1 MPGRVVD
8 YAAMTSLPGLF
19 FDQAQAL
26 RGAPFLL
33 AKRARDNT
41 PLKTFAA
48 WSWDEVAAAVTAL
61 ANGLAAIG
69 IHPGDRVVLVSENR
83 PEWCIADLA
92 VMTAGAITVPAYTT
106 NTANDHLHI
115 LNDCQASAVI
125 VSTGKLA
132 RQVLHAATQMSHPPQ
147 VVLIDPTDLHQNPGL
162 VLHRWADL
170 MALGEGKPAPAPLHS
185 LKRGDT
191 ACIIYTSGT
200 GGAPKGVELSHGAI
214 ITNSEGPY
222 RVLKDLGVGQE
233 VFLSFLPLSHAYEH
247 TAGQFF
253 PMSLGAQIY
262 YAEGLEALGTN
273 LQEARPTIMTAVP
286 RLYEVLR
293 QKILRGVQAQGG
305 LKEKLFLR
313 TVSIG
318 MKRQCTPASLTLTD
332 HLLDPLLTLLVRRK
346 VAGRF
351 GGRLK
356 AFVSGGA
363 PLNADVGHFFTA
375 LGVRILQGYG
385 QTEASPVISVN
396 VPASVKMDTVGLPL
410 YGVSVKLAEDG
421 EICVRGET
429 VMKGYWNNPEAT
441 AAVIDADGWLHTGDI
456 GTIDS
461 LGRLKITDRKK
472 DIIVNSGGD
481 NVSPQ
486 RVEGFLTLEPEIA
499 QAMVYGDRRPHL
511 VALIVPDPDFIQTFL
526 SRNGLE
532 PMPQETL
539 IARADFRA
547 AISEAV
553 SRVNRD
559 LSNIEK
565 VRKFVLAPAAFATDN
580 GMLTPT
586 LKIRRH
592 VIRQH
597 YATALDALYE

>member
-1 MPGRVVD
+1 MNGRVVD
-8 YAAMTSLPGLF
+8 YSAMTSLPGMF
-19 FDQAQAL
+19 FEQASAL
-26 RGAPFLL
+26 RSAPFLL
-33 AKRARDNT
+33 AKRDRNHA
-41 PLKTFAA
+41 PLKTFHA
-48 WSWDEVAAAVTAL
+48 WSWEETAATVTAL
-61 ANGLAAIG
+61 ANGLIDIG

-83 PEWCIADLA
+83 PEWCIADVA
-92 VMTAGAITVPAYTT
+92 IMTAGAITVPAYIT

-115 LNDCQASAVI
+115 LNDSQASAVI

-147 VVLIDPTDLHQNPGL
+147 VILIDPTDLHQNPGV
-162 VLHRWADL
+162 VLHAWSDVL
-170 MALGEGKPAPAPLHS
+170 KLGHGKSAPATLS
-185 LKRGDT
+185 ALKRRDT

-222 RVLKDLGVGQE
+222 RVLKELGVGQE
-233 VFLSFLPLSHAYEH
+233 IFLSFLPLSHAYEH

-262 YAEGLEALGTN
+262 YAEGLEALATN
-273 LQEARPTIMTAVP
+273 LQEVRPTIMTAVP

-293 QKILRGVQAQGG
+293 QKILRGVQTQGG

-313 TVSIG
+313 TISIG
-318 MKRQCTPASLTLTD
+318 MKRQCAPKTLRLTD
-332 HLLDPLLTLLVRRK
+332 HLLDPLLGLLVRRK
-346 VAGRF
+346 VAARF

-363 PLNADVGHFFTA
+363 PLNPDVGHFFTA

-396 VPASVKMDTVGLPL
+396 LPSSVLMDTVGPPL
-410 YGVSVKLAEDG
+410 HGVSVKLAEDG

-429 VMKGYWNNPEAT
+429 VMNGYWNNPQAT
-441 AAVIDADGWLHTGDI
+441 AAVIDAEGWLHTGDI
-456 GTIDS
+456 GAIDA

-511 VALIVPDPDFIQTFL
+511 VALIVPDPEFIQTFL
-526 SRNGLE
+526 RSAGIDA
-532 PMPQETL
+532 MPQETL

-547 AISEAV
+547 AISDAV
-553 SRVNRD
+553 SRVNRE

-565 VRKFVLAPAAFATDN
+565 VRKFVLAPAAFSTDN

-597 YATALDALYE
+597 YGTALDALYE